1 MKALVT
7 GGGGFLGGV
16 IVRMLRARGD
26 DVTVFGRNRYPAVEA
41 LGARSVVG
49 DVRDADAVMRA
60 CAKRDTVFH
69 VAAIPGIWGPR
80 RMYFEI
86 NYEGTRN
93 VLAACRACGV
103 RRLVYTSSPSVVLSD
118 GPISGANESLPYPS
132 RYLTAY
138 PESKAAA
145 ERAVLT
151 ANDSKLQTVALRPHL
166 IVGPGDPH
174 LMPRILERARRR
186 RLVQVGDG
194 RNRVDLTDVDDAAR
208 AHLLAADE
216 LGRGARC
223 AGRAYFL
230 SQGEP
235 VVLWTW
241 LADVLARV
249 GAPPITRRLSHR
261 AARALGVA
269 CEGVYA
275 ALRLRGEPPMTRF
288 LADQLALDHFFD
300 ISAARRDFG
309 YAPGIRMSETTARVV
324 ASLAPPT
331 DAA

>member
-7 GGGGFLGGV
+7 GGGGFLGGA

-41 LGARSVVG
+41 LGARGVVG
-49 DVRDADAVMRA
+49 DVRDADAVTRA
-60 CAKRDTVFH
+60 CAGQDAVFH

-80 RMYFEI
+80 RAYFAI
-86 NYEGTRN
+86 NHEGTRN
-93 VLAACRACGV
+93 VLAACRTCGV

-118 GPISGANESLPYPS
+118 GPVSGADESVPYPS
-132 RYLTAY
+132 RYLAAY

-145 ERAVLT
+145 ERAVLSLNG
-151 ANDSKLQTVALRPHL
+151 AELKTVALRPHL

-174 LMPRILERARRR
+174 LMPRILERARQG
-186 RLVQVGDG
+186 RLVQVGQG
-194 RNRVDLTDVDDAAR
+194 SNRVDITDVDNAAH

-223 AGRAYFL
+223 AGRAYFI

-235 VVLWTW
+235 VVLWGW
-241 LADVLARV
+241 IADVLARA

-261 AARALGVA
+261 AARTLGAA
-269 CEGVYA
+269 CEAVYA

-300 ISAARRDFG
+300 ISASGRDFG
-309 YAPGIRMSETTARVV
+309 YAPGIRTEETTARVV
-324 ASLAPPT
+324 ASLTSPAG
-331 DAA
+331 AA